1 MNKLSTKLHVL
12 GTGTGIVTKYI
23 NSSLLLENEKG
34 FLIDGTGGAEI
45 LKVFDQRGFDWA
57 KLKAAYLSHE
67 HTDHILGMV
76 WAVSYGRVLNEFGAI

>member
-1 MNKLSTKLHVL
+1 MKMRKVFF
-12 GTGTGIVTKYI
+12 
-23 NSSLLLENEKG
+23 LLMELE
-34 FLIDGTGGAEI
+34 GAEI

-76 WAVSYGRVLNEFGAI
+76 WAVRMVAFLMNLGGNMRESFPSTETKLL